1 MSPQN
6 SETFLQPEMLFNV
19 DFRSSH
25 FKKSSIENH
34 INPSST
40 LPQDG
45 LKSPQLKRKSPIET
59 TKATSNKMN
68 IFFQTLMKSDKKP
81 AILWILPGHAKKF
94 WSKSLKSPCKSL
106 KNLYLNSCL
115 NIPFKGRQNKSNK
128 IFDLASIS
136 QEEASSISTY

>member
-25 FKKSSIENH
+25 FKKNSIENH

-45 LKSPQLKRKSPIET
+45 IKSPQLKRKSPIET
-59 TKATSNKMN
+59 TKATSNEMN

-81 AILWILPGHAKKF
+81 EILWILPGYTKKF

-106 KNLYLNSCL
+106 KNLYLDSCL
-115 NIPFKGRQNKSNK
+115 NIPFKGRQNKFNK
-128 IFDLASIS
+128 IFDSASRRTA
-136 QEEASSISTY
+136 EAF